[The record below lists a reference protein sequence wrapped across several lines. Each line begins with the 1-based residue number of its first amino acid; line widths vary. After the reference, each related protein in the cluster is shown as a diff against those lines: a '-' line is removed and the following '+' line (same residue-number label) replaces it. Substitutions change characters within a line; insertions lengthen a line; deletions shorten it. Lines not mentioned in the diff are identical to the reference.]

1 MRGSVREWRVAYV
14 GTAASAVQ
22 PSAAR
27 RRQRPTARGA
37 EAFKPASEESFSPQK
52 MLVIPSAAREP
63 WFPRHQIK
71 LRYPKEPPAQPWK
84 SGASAPRKA
93 SAELIRGF
101 NPRNT
106 SRYTSLNPNQKRG
119 RHDQAHTSH
128 PSAALNRSLGSR
140 P

>member
-63 WFPRHQIK
+63 WFPRHQIR
-71 LRYPKEPPAQPWK
+71 LRHLKSRQNNRGRAALQRRVKPK
-84 SGASAPRKA
+84 
-93 SAELIRGF
+93 ELIRGF
-101 NPRNT
+101 SPL
-106 SRYTSLNPNQKRG
+106 SF
-119 RHDQAHTSH
+119 
-128 PSAALNRSLGSR
+128 ALYFPQSK
-140 P
+140 